1 MVNSGFRYRDLEDR
15 VNYIRLRFDNFF
27 LSRYREV
34 ECLAVNVDI
43 NILIFSEIGLSCLHK

>member
-15 VNYIRLRFDNFF
+15 VNYIRLRFDNFL

-34 ECLAVNVDI
+34 ERLSVNVDI
-43 NILIFSEIGLSCLHK
+43 NILILSEIGLACLHK